1 MLMNLNELAQMILK
15 NNTRF
20 GNPVLD
26 NAVQMYRANNSAGL
40 EQMARNLAKEKGVD
54 IEELRKRLNV

>member
-1 MLMNLNELAQMILK
+1 MNVNELVNMILK
-15 NNTRF
+15 NNTQF
-20 GNPVLD
+20 NNPMLN

-54 IEELRKRLNV
+54 INELRKRLGV